1 MADRSVVLQ
10 SAAYPPRRKTWLE
23 FYFCRSPAL
32 VGTGIGFTF
41 KLVQPQVLLVSDDGY
56 FPFPFAVAVSLGG
69 LVGRMLGAL
78 EIDVDDVEVMPTAP
92 DLNSLRGPAR
102 VDPRPFT
109 RRGARRHRTQA
120 FGAMKIQLDVVHG
133 LCLAEGWLEGGEARN
148 QLRP

>member
-23 FYFCRSPAL
+23 FYFRRSPAL

-92 DLNSLRGPAR
+92 DLKSLRGPAR
-102 VDPRPFT
+102 PDPRPF
-109 RRGARRHRTQA
+109 ARVPAASRA
-120 FGAMKIQLDVVHG
+120 GI
-133 LCLAEGWLEGGEARN
+133 WRN
-148 QLRP
+148 ENTVGCGSWVMPR

>member
-1 MADRSVVLQ
+1 MPPDAEVS
-10 SAAYPPRRKTWLE
+10 YP
-23 FYFCRSPAL
+23 A
-32 VGTGIGFTF
+32 
-41 KLVQPQVLLVSDDGY
+41 QVLLVSDDGY

-78 EIDVDDVEVMPTAP
+78 EIDMDDVEVMPTAP

-102 VDPRPFT
+102 LDPRPFT

>member
-92 DLNSLRGPAR
+92 DLKFPSWSSPRRSSTIHAAR
-102 VDPRPFT
+102 CPQASHAGIWRNENTVGCGSWVMPR
-109 RRGARRHRTQA
+109 
-120 FGAMKIQLDVVHG
+120 
-133 LCLAEGWLEGGEARN
+133 
-148 QLRP
+148 